1 MTSSITL
8 FWYFVRSVSACLT
21 GSMYIARMMGELRPN
36 ASSNTRSGVLRCLM
50 SWLPWRIPSTMPII
64 RSMSGSAMRPLLS
77 DSSTP
82 SAPCAVQ

>member
-1 MTSSITL
+1 MTL

-21 GSMYIARMMGELRPN
+21 GSMYIARITGALRPK
-36 ASSNTRSGVLRCLM
+36 ASSNTRSGVLRCRL
-50 SWLPWRIPSTMPII
+50 SWLPCRMPSTMPIM
-64 RSMSGSAMRPLLS
+64 RSISGSAMRPLLS